1 MNMIRNIVIC
11 LAASL
16 LFVPFAYGQ
25 DLSKYRNFSLGTSL
39 IELSK
44 QVNEKPADASV
55 IHQRPALIQEL
66 RWWPVQSYQS
76 PAPSEP
82 VQDVLFS
89 FYNGELY
96 RIVASYGNAATQG
109 LTAADMVEA
118 ISAKYGVPTRPAAGA
133 KTPAIVAYNSTG
145 DTIAF
150 WEDPQYLLTL
160 SRFPLSATFQLVLS
174 SKQLNGQ
181 ADVAIA
187 GALKQERDDAPQ
199 REIARVKKETDDL
212 ETMRQANLKAFR
224 P

>member
-1 MNMIRNIVIC
+1 MNMIRNLVNC

-25 DLSKYRNFSLGTSL
+25 DLSKYRDFSLGTSV

-66 RWWPVQSYQS
+66 TWWPVPSYQS

-82 VQDVLFS
+82 VQEILFS
-89 FYNGELY
+89 FYNDELY
-96 RIVASYGNAATQG
+96 RIVATYGSAATQG

-118 ISAKYGVPTRPAAGA
+118 ISAKYGMPTRPAAEA
-133 KTPAIVAYNSTG
+133 KLPAIVAFSSTG
-145 DTIAF
+145 DTIAS

-160 SRFPLSATFQLVLS
+160 SRFPLSGTFRLVLS